1 MSSGMS
7 ALAGRMA
14 SLARRVS
21 GLTCWMSRLTGRVAG
36 LTLRMVAGWVARLR
50 RVDVAVVALA
60 LVTFV
65 EMLEVPDVISLALD
79 VLR

>member
-14 SLARRVS
+14 GLARRVS

-65 EMLEVPDVISLALD
+65 EMLEVPDVISLALN
-79 VLR
+79 VFR